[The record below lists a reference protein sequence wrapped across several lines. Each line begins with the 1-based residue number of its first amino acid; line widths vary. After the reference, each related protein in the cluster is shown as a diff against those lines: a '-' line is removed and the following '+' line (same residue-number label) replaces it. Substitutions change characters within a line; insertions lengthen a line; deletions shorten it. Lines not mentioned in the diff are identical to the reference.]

1 MSEQEYDFLDEID
14 FDAIEEKNNNKIDNQ
29 EVIEDDNT
37 ECESCKI

>member
-14 FDAIEEKNNNKIDNQ
+14 FDTIEEKNNNKIDNQ